1 MSQAPTPAHPADA
14 GEGPPRL
21 ALTAAGALHA
31 YARAEPDPE
40 RRALQAVLAG
50 PELLSP
56 GAWLARDPAHA
67 RLLPRAADA
76 GWLAV
81 IHRALQAPD
90 VRLDDFVPQVIA
102 GLSGERRA
110 ALASDGGFCVGHT
123 GYSASEAEALCVAAA
138 DFTEFAAR
146 QRARGWHGASDRVC
160 FHRDVNL
167 LIPTVSFVP
176 FWIDGIDHCLVLGGE
191 PLINQPAFVELI
203 WGLQAAAT
211 RFARQLPAGWQ
222 GPGQA
227 GGDGAA
233 PAGGRLKP
241 AG

>member
-1 MSQAPTPAHPADA
+1 MSPLPDPTA
-14 GEGPPRL
+14 EGPPRL

-31 YARAEPDPE
+31 FARATPDAE
-40 RRALQAVLAG
+40 RRALQWVLAG
-50 PELLSP
+50 PELPTP
-56 GAWLARDPAHA
+56 GAWLARDAGHA
-67 RLLPRAADA
+67 ALLPRAADA

-102 GLSGERRA
+102 GMSGERRA
-110 ALASDGGFCVGHT
+110 ALASDGGFCVGHA
-123 GYSASEAEALCVAAA
+123 GYSAGEAEALCVAAA

-146 QRARGWHGASDRVC
+146 QRARGWHGASDRVS

-211 RFARQLPAGWQ
+211 RFARRLPAGWRPPGGTPPQ
-222 GPGQA
+222 GATPPG
-227 GGDGAA
+227 
-233 PAGGRLKP
+233 
-241 AG
+241 